1 MKIRLLIGISGMQAG
16 RQTNLICHHKNYIL
30 TFWHFLALRLYILI
44 YMTSQKSLLFHYL
57 CKFFYYIFVLVF
69 TKCLWCSVAALG
81 FQIKGFQMRDENTND
96 CKVEKLQN
104 VSHFSYFLD
113 RFILQTACLITIAKQ
128 SIQNPWVQEPFI
140 EVPRVCQNP
149 C

>member
-1 MKIRLLIGISGMQAG
+1 MQAG
-16 RQTNLICHHKNYIL
+16 RQTNPICHHKNYIL
-30 TFWHFLALRLYILI
+30 TFWHFLALRLNILI
-44 YMTSQKSLLFHYL
+44 YVWLHKT
-57 CKFFYYIFVLVF
+57 FYYFIIYVSFYIFVLVF
-69 TKCLWCSVAALG
+69 AKCLWCSVAALG

-96 CKVEKLQN
+96 HKVEKLQN

-113 RFILQTACLITIAKQ
+113 RFMLRTVCFITIAKQ

-140 EVPRVCQNP
+140 EVQRVCQNP

>member
-1 MKIRLLIGISGMQAG
+1 MQ
-16 RQTNLICHHKNYIL
+16 
-30 TFWHFLALRLYILI
+30 
-44 YMTSQKSLLFHYL
+44 
-57 CKFFYYIFVLVF
+57 
-69 TKCLWCSVAALG
+69 VAALV
-81 FQIKGFQMRDENTND
+81 FQIKGFQRRDEKTND
-96 CKVEKLQN
+96 GKVEKLQN

-113 RFILQTACLITIAKQ
+113 RFILQTACFIIIAKQ